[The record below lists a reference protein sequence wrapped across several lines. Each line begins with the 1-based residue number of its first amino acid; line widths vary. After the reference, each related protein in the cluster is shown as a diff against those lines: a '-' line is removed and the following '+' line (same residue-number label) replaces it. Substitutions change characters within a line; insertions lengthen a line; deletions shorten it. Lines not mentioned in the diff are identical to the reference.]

1 VRLKLWCAPTD
12 RLPDRRGKALAHDG
26 RLALRPTAPTV
37 PIAALAACL
46 VSVLALLLLHGAPAR
61 AGNLNNAANGSP
73 RTHREA
79 TPPARVTPPES
90 RGLHELALT
99 IQPGQPL
106 VDALAGAGVGRTQAE
121 AAVSALEDLFDPDDL
136 RPGDRVSLRLEETA
150 PPGPLRLRSLHF
162 TTGRHQDLTIVAR
175 SDGTFAPPE
184 TSPASPWSLVVRR
197 RSGVVTG
204 DFRAALTA
212 ASLPSPVTE
221 EVLAAF
227 TCDPDLPDDPGPGSR
242 FTVVYEAAEGTAL
255 GSDAARLAY
264 ATLRRDGSEHRV
276 YRYPIDGGDV
286 AFVEPS
292 GRGVV
297 PLHLMP
303 PVADAVITSPW
314 GWRSHP
320 VLGVRKFHKGVDFGA
335 ASGTPVR
342 AAADGVVETLG
353 WRGNYGRYVRLQ
365 HSGRVETA
373 YAHLSRFARG
383 LHAGSK
389 VRRGQVIA
397 YVGRSGLATGPHLYY
412 EVLIDHHHVDPERNG
427 LAIPIQL
434 AGESL
439 SHFRSYVQQVASAGP
454 SN

>member
-1 VRLKLWCAPTD
+1 VAC
-12 RLPDRRGKALAHDG
+12 
-26 RLALRPTAPTV
+26 
-37 PIAALAACL
+37 AACL
-46 VSVLALLLLHGAPAR
+46 VAALSLVLLHGAAAR
-61 AGNLNNAANGSP
+61 AGTLKNAANGSSQL
-73 RTHREA
+73 HRAA
-79 TPPARVTPPES
+79 TGRAPVSPQAPGTRVVV
-90 RGLHELALT
+90 LT
-99 IQPGQPL
+99 IEPGQPL
-106 VDALAGAGVGRTQAE
+106 AGALTDAGVEPAQAR
-121 AAVSALEDLFDPDDL
+121 AAVSALEDLFDPEEL
-136 RPGDRVSLRLEETA
+136 RAGDRVSLRLEETA
-150 PPGPLRLRSLHF
+150 PPGPVRLRSLHL
-162 TTGRHQDLTIVAR
+162 TTGRDQDLTLVAR
-175 SDGTFAPPE
+175 SDGTFAAPE
-184 TSPASPWSLVVRR
+184 TASASPWSLVVHR

-242 FTVVYEAAEGTAL
+242 FTVVYEAAEGTSL
-255 GSDAARLAY
+255 GADAARLAY
-264 ATLRRDGSEHRV
+264 ATLRRDGAEHRV
-276 YRYPIDGGDV
+276 YRYAIDGGDV

-314 GWRSHP
+314 GWRIHP

-342 AAADGVVETLG
+342 AAADGVVEDVG

-412 EVLIDHHHVDPERNG
+412 EVLIDHHHVDPERDG

-439 SHFRSYVQQVASAGP
+439 SHFRSYVKQVASAGR